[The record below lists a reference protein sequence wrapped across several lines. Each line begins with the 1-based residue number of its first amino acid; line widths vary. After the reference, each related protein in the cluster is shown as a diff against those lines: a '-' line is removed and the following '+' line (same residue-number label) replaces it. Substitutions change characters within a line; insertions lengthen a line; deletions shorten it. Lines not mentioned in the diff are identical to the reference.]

1 MNLGLVIVEVCSR
14 NEVNTST
21 LERFS
26 EEHPDIAVL
35 QEECLNN
42 CELCALR
49 PFAYVNGDTATGRTP
64 EDCIGRI
71 KKFADR
77 AMSAYED
84 LTLEED
90 PDHHTEDID

>member
-1 MNLGLVIVEVCSR
+1 LNLGLVIVEVCSR
-14 NEVNTST
+14 NGVNTAA

-35 QEECLNN
+35 HEECLNN

-64 EDCIGRI
+64 EDCITRI
-71 KKFADR
+71 EKFAAR

-84 LTLEED
+84 VGSYED
-90 PDHHTEDID
+90 PDHIEDID